1 MTPSLVNTTKQINT
15 LNDHGAN
22 NSSSETQTFQT
33 TENFYSNSKNVLKKK
48 IKSTKIKTKKNFRKT
63 KQNLTKSQNYKF
75 LSILRLKELK
85 HKKASRF

>member
-48 IKSTKIKTKKNFRKT
+48 IKSTKIKTKYFANMFCVC
-63 KQNLTKSQNYKF
+63 
-75 LSILRLKELK
+75 SILNILQNFSL
-85 HKKASRF
+85 FFLLLL